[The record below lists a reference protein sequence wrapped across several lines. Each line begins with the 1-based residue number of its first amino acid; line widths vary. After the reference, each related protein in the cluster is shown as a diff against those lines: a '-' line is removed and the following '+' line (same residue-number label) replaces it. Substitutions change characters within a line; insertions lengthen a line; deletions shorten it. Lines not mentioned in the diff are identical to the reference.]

1 MEIRNPQT
9 KADRIA
15 YLIYMFKKIN
25 PDEVVNSTTLIK
37 GTTIEKLGEWAG
49 PGYKRIKD
57 WCEKTISEKEL
68 DNAKAQFE
76 EVITEP
82 KKLEVK
88 FSGKKEEYLGGA
100 TRDSSEGKG
109 RYDLISPLFLRRL
122 ALVLEKGAKNHG
134 DNNWKGGIKYSR
146 LIDSSLRHISQYN
159 SGMRDEDHI
168 IQAVCNLMF
177 LVHFE
182 ETNRTDLMDLNH
194 AKN

>member
-1 MEIRNPQT
+1 MEIRTPQT

-25 PDEVVNSTTLIK
+25 PNEDVGPTTLIK

-49 PGYKRIKD
+49 PGYVRIKN
-57 WCEKTISEKEL
+57 WCEKTIMEKEKL
-68 DNAKAQFE
+68 
-76 EVITEP
+76 EP
-82 KKLEVK
+82 KPVKLEVK
-88 FSGKKEEYLGGA
+88 FSGTKDVYEGGA
-100 TRDSSEGKG
+100 TRDSREGKG

-134 DNNWKGGIKYSR
+134 DNNWMGGIKYSR
-146 LIDSSLRHISQYN
+146 LIDSSLRHISQFN

-168 IQAVCNLMF
+168 VQAICNLMF

-182 ETNRTDLMDLNH
+182 ESKRDELNDLT
-194 AKN
+194 KPIQ